1 VPPVYSW
8 VEPGWYGI
16 VDELCADISVL
27 LANEPDVALDV
38 LQVKEKLGG
47 LRFYFRLRR
56 VSGANPDASPLDES
70 DAGSESESDKA
81 GLTELRDRIAACV
94 ARAEDLASRTCAV
107 CGARGTTRQGTE
119 GIATLC
125 DVHTPAS
132 LSATAS
138 PGP

>member
-1 VPPVYSW
+1 MVERVELEIDGVLKKVVNKHPQLFRGQVPPVYSW

-56 VSGANPDASPLDES
+56 VSGAYPDAS
-70 DAGSESESDKA
+70 
-81 GLTELRDRIAACV
+81 R
-94 ARAEDLASRTCAV
+94 ARAR
-107 CGARGTTRQGTE
+107 
-119 GIATLC
+119 ATKR
-125 DVHTPAS
+125 A
-132 LSATAS
+132 
-138 PGP
+138 